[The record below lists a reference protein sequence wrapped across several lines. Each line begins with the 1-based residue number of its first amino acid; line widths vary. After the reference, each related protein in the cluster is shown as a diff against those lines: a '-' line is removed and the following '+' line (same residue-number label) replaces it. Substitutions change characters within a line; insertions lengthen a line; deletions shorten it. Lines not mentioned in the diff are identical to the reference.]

1 MPRPSRRRLLTAL
14 LALTLVV
21 MVADLAGA
29 AGPGVLRSAGG
40 ATFGPLQRL
49 MSTGGD
55 AAQGEQIEQAVEAQV
70 DARDAE
76 AARELR
82 RLLAAPAARGRA
94 LVPGRVVA
102 VGRQGAAGPERVTID
117 VGSRD
122 GIGLD
127 QCVVAAD
134 GLVGRVV
141 SVAPWTADVLLLGSA
156 DLAVGVRVGSAG
168 VLGTVGS
175 GAKGPHRR
183 PAGQLSLSV
192 VERGAL
198 HAGDRLE
205 TLGSVGGAPFPAG
218 IPVGEV
224 MATDQSPGDLTP
236 SAAVRPAVDVTA
248 LDVVGVLLTTAR
260 STPRPSATGGG

>member
-1 MPRPSRRRLLTAL
+1 MARSRRRLLTAL

-49 MSTGGD
+49 LSPGGD
-55 AAQGEQIEQAVEAQV
+55 PARGEQIAQTAAARV
-70 DARDAE
+70 DARDAA

-82 RLLAAPAARGRA
+82 RMLASPAARDRA

-122 GIGLD
+122 GILLD

-141 SVAPWTADVLLLGSA
+141 SVAPWTSDVLLLGSA
-156 DLAVGVRVGSAG
+156 DLAVGVRVGSSG

-183 PAGQLSLSV
+183 PAGQLSLTV

-198 HAGDRLE
+198 HAGDTVE

-218 IPVGEV
+218 LPVGV
-224 MATDQSPGDLTP
+224 VTATDQSPGDLTP
-236 SAAVRPAVDVTA
+236 SASVRPAVDLTT
-248 LDVVGVLLTTAR
+248 LDVVGVLRTTAR
-260 STPRPSATGGG
+260 STPRPSVTGGG